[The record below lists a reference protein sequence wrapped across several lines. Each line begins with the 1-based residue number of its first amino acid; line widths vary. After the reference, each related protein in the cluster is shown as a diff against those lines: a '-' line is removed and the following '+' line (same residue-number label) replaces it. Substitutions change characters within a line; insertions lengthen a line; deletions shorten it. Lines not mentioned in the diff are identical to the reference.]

1 MAERLSGMD
10 ASFLYLET
18 PGVHMHVGG
27 LAILDPSTRPDGRLR
42 FRDLQDLVAE
52 RIHLVPR
59 FRQRVQ
65 SPPIPLGKPAWMDD
79 ERFDLSFHLRRA
91 ALPPPGGRRELTD
104 LVGRVMSRP
113 LDRSRPLWELYLIE
127 GLEAGH
133 VAGLAKSHHA
143 LIDGVSGMDL
153 ASVLFDFTPE
163 PQPLTPPPWA
173 PQAAPRPT
181 EVLLRS
187 ASDQVAHPVRAVGRG
202 VERLRR
208 APEEALEIVRRT
220 VAGFTSLLS
229 AGPTP
234 PGPFNV
240 AVGPNRRFAMV
251 EVGVEDAKAIKNA
264 LGGTV
269 NDVVLATVAGA
280 LHRFLRGRWKTT
292 GTTLR
297 ALVPVSIRDRSQ
309 RMALGNRVSMFF
321 VDLPVGRMSAAGRL
335 RRVTAATRE
344 LKHSHQAVA
353 ASALIG
359 LGTWAPPTLHG
370 LSARLVARQRVANL
384 VVSNVPGPQVPLYL
398 AGAHMVATYPVMPL
412 GPTLALSI
420 AVTSLSGVMGF
431 GLTAD
436 WDAVPDLEELAGT
449 ILESF
454 DELVKAASQTA

>member
-27 LAILDPSTRPDGRLR
+27 LAILDPSARPDGRLR
-42 FRDLQDLVAE
+42 FHDVKRLVAE
-52 RIHLVPR
+52 RIHMVPR
-59 FRQRVQ
+59 FRQRVLF
-65 SPPIPLGKPAWMDD
+65 PPLPLGKPAWVDD
-79 ERFDLSFHLRRA
+79 DRFDLSFHLRRA
-91 ALPPPGGRRELTD
+91 ALPPPGGRRELAE

-127 GLEAGH
+127 GLEDGH

-153 ASVLFDFTPE
+153 ASVLFDFIPD
-163 PQPLTPPPWA
+163 PPPITPPPWRPEPPPA
-173 PQAAPRPT
+173 PGQ
-181 EVLLRS
+181 LLARS
-187 ASDQVAHPVRAVGRG
+187 VADQLAHPLRTIGEGVG
-202 VERLRR
+202 RLRR
-208 APEEALEIVRRT
+208 APEDALEITRRT
-220 VAGFTSLLS
+220 LAGLSSLVS
-229 AGPTP
+229 AGRTP

-240 AVGPNRRFAMV
+240 PVGPNRRFAMA
-251 EVGVEDAKAIKNA
+251 EVGVDDAKAVKNA

-280 LHRFLRGRWKTT
+280 LYRFLRERREKTSGR
-292 GTTLR
+292 TLR

-309 RMALGNRVSMFF
+309 RMALGNQVSMFF
-321 VDLPVGRMSAAGRL
+321 VDLPVGRMGPARRL
-335 RRVTAATRE
+335 RLITEATRE
-344 LKHSHQAVA
+344 LKYRHQAVA

-359 LGTWAPPTLHG
+359 LGTWAPPTLHA

-398 AGAHMVATYPVMPL
+398 AGARQVATYPVMPL

-436 WDAVPDLEELAGT
+436 WEAVPDVEDLAGYV
-449 ILESF
+449 LESF
-454 DELVKAASQTA
+454 DELAKAARR

>member
-18 PGVHMHVGG
+18 PSVHMHVGG

-42 FRDLQDLVAE
+42 FEVLEQVVAQ

-59 FRQRVQ
+59 FRQRVLF
-65 SPPIPLGKPAWMDD
+65 PALPVGKPAWVDD

-91 ALPPPGGRRELTD
+91 TLHPPGGRRELAE
-104 LVGRVMSRP
+104 LVGGVMSRP
-113 LDRSRPLWELYLIE
+113 LDRSRPLWELHFIE
-127 GLEAGH
+127 GLEGGH

-163 PQPLTPPPWA
+163 PQELTPPPWHPA
-173 PQAAPRPT
+173 REPAT
-181 EVLLRS
+181 GELLVRS
-187 ASDQVAHPVRAVGRG
+187 AADQVARPLQAIGLG
-202 VERLRR
+202 VKRLRR
-208 APEEALEIVRRT
+208 APEEALEITRRT
-220 VAGFTSLLS
+220 LTGLSSLVS

-234 PGPFNV
+234 PGPFDV
-240 AVGPNRRFAMV
+240 PVGPNRRFAMA
-251 EVGVEDAKAIKNA
+251 EVDVDDARAVKKA

-280 LHRFLRGRWKTT
+280 LHRFLRGRGEKTS
-292 GTTLR
+292 GATLR

-309 RMALGNRVSMFF
+309 RMALGNQVSMFL

-335 RRVTAATRE
+335 RRITEATRE
-344 LKHSHQAVA
+344 LKYRHQAVA

-359 LGTWAPPTLHG
+359 LGTWAPPTLHA

-398 AGAHMVATYPVMPL
+398 AGARQVATYPVMPL
-412 GPTLALSI
+412 GPTMGLSI

-436 WDAVPDLEELAGT
+436 REAVPDLEDLAGN

-454 DELVKAASQTA
+454 EELAKAARR